1 MDTAIFSLLLVV
13 IVLLLG
19 LTVLMLR
26 RGKIEPKDIEP
37 AVTKA
42 WMESGLNQSVGQLAT
57 YAKDIQET
65 HRSVEQMLRVPKER
79 ASMGE

>member
-1 MDTAIFSLLLVV
+1 MDTAIFGLLLVV

-42 WMESGLNQSVGQLAT
+42 
-57 YAKDIQET
+57 
-65 HRSVEQMLRVPKER
+65 
-79 ASMGE
+79 